1 MLSWFGETLYRLR
14 GVVLLAAF
22 VVIVAAT
29 IFGIGVFG
37 TFTKS
42 GVPDPTSESAKAN
55 ALVAS
60 TFSTQSTDV
69 VLLLSNNTLKATDP
83 AFTQAA
89 TSLIATLKARSEVVS
104 LTSYYATHNPDLL
117 SRDGHETIVLMR
129 ISAQGGG
136 QTSNYLAIAPLI
148 TSPLLHI
155 EAGGF
160 LISDIQFND
169 QISADLAHAES
180 IALPIVAILLLVIF
194 GGLVAAGLPLLI
206 GVVSI
211 IGSLAI
217 LRVLTSFTE
226 VSNFAVNVVTFIG
239 LGLAIDYSLFIV
251 TRFREELAIDETD
264 VRGALGRTVR
274 SAGRTILFSGLTV
287 ITSLLGLQFF
297 PEYVFRSIGLAAM
310 SAALVA
316 MVAALTI
323 LPALLAILGRRVN
336 ALSLQRVFRRLRRA
350 RRSTAQAQGFW
361 YRLSHVVMRWPVPV
375 IVVTLAVLLL
385 LGSPFLH
392 VSFSTSDE
400 RALPAGAS
408 ARVVVEHLK
417 QGFPNQGNSEMDIV
431 IRTRGD
437 ALSPQNLAQLDR
449 YVHQVSAIAGVTNV
463 ESLVSIDPHLALADY
478 QRLYANPSANAQV
491 AATATRLAHRDLTEV
506 IVTVNA
512 ASRSLAAQAIVRL
525 VRSLTVP
532 TGFMPL
538 VGGDTAQDM
547 DLFAGLRASIPR
559 ALLVMI
565 VAIFVLL
572 FLMTGSL
579 IMPLK
584 AIILNTLS
592 LSATCGALVW
602 MFQDGHLHNLLGF
615 QSIGSLD
622 VSQIILI
629 FALAFSL
636 SMDYEVFLLSRIRE
650 QFDKTGENREAVAL
664 GLQRTGWLIT
674 SAALLL
680 AVVVGAF
687 ATSKIIFIQEL
698 GIGVALAVLVD
709 ATLVRGLL
717 LPAMMSL
724 LGAWNWWAPR
734 PLRAVWQRIGLKE
747 AGEARLIAGDE
758 NLNDETLKEE
768 EVAGRTRV

>member
-69 VLLLSNNTLKATDP
+69 VLLLSNNALKATDP

-297 PEYVFRSIGLAAM
+297 PEYIFRSIGLAAM

-400 RALPAGAS
+400 RSLPAGAS

-431 IRTRGD
+431 IRTHGN

-449 YVHQVSAIAGVTNV
+449 YVHQVSAMAGVTNV

-478 QRLYANPSANAQV
+478 QRLYANPPANSQV
-491 AATATRLAHRDLTEV
+491 AATASRLAHGDLTEV
-506 IVTVNA
+506 IVTVNVSQVRA
-512 ASRSLAAQAIVRL
+512 LA
-525 VRSLTVP
+525 VP
-532 TGFMPL
+532 AGFMPQ

-547 DLFAGLRASIPR
+547 DLFSDLRASIPR

-602 MFQDGHLHNLLGF
+602 IFQDGHLQNLLGF
-615 QSIGSLD
+615 QSVGSLD

-650 QFDKTGENREAVAL
+650 QFDITGDNREAVAL

-680 AVVVGAF
+680 AIVVGAF
-687 ATSKIIFIQEL
+687 ATSKVIFIQEL
-698 GIGVALAVLVD
+698 GVGVALAIVMD

-717 LPAMMSL
+717 MPAMMSL

-747 AGEARLIAGDE
+747 AGEARPIAVDE
-758 NLNDETLKEE
+758 RLKEE
-768 EVAGRTRV
+768 EVIGRGRV

>member
-14 GVVLLAAF
+14 RVVLLAAF
-22 VVIVAAT
+22 IIIVAAAV
-29 IFGIGVFG
+29 FGFGVFS
-37 TFTKS
+37 TFTQS
-42 GVPDPTSESAKAN
+42 NVPDPASEAGQAN

-60 TFSTQSTDV
+60 TFNTQSTDV
-69 VLLLSNNTLKATDP
+69 VLLLSNNALKATDP
-83 AFTQAA
+83 VFTQAA
-89 TSLIATLKARSEVVS
+89 TSLIATLKARPEVVS

-117 SRDGHETIVLMR
+117 SGDGHETIVLMR

-155 EAGGF
+155 EAGGS
-160 LISDIQFND
+160 LVSNIQFND

-206 GVVSI
+206 GIVSI
-211 IGSLAI
+211 LGSFAI

-287 ITSLLGLQFF
+287 ITCLLGLQFF
-297 PEYVFRSIGLAAM
+297 PGVLFRSIGLAAI

-316 MVAALTI
+316 MVATLTV
-323 LPALLAILGRRVN
+323 LPAVLAILGRRVN
-336 ALSLQRVFRRLRRA
+336 ALSLQSVFRRRR
-350 RRSTAQAQGFW
+350 RVRCSMTQAQGLW

-392 VSFSTSDE
+392 VAFSTDDQSS
-400 RALPAGAS
+400 LPAGAS
-408 ARVVVEHLK
+408 ARLVAEHL
-417 QGFPNQGNSEMDIV
+417 QQEFPNQDNSEMDIV
-431 IRTRGD
+431 IRTRGN
-437 ALSPQNLAQLDR
+437 ALAPAYLAQLDR
-449 YVHQVSAIAGVTNV
+449 YVHQVSAVAKVTSV
-463 ESLVSIDPHLALADY
+463 ASLVSLDPNLTLADY
-478 QRLYANPSANAQV
+478 QRLYANPSANQQV
-491 AATATRLAHRDLTEV
+491 ASAAARLAHGDLTEV

-512 ASRSLAAQAIVRL
+512 ASRSSDAQTIVNH
-525 VRSLTVP
+525 VRSLAVP
-532 TGFMPL
+532 AGFVPL

-547 DLFAGLRASIPR
+547 DLFSDLRASIPR
-559 ALLVMI
+559 ALLVI
-565 VAIFVLL
+565 VVAIFVLL

-584 AIILNTLS
+584 AMLLNTLS

-615 QSIGSLD
+615 QSVGSLD
-622 VSQIILI
+622 VSQIVLI

-650 QFDKTGENREAVAL
+650 QFDITGDNREAVAL
-664 GLQRTGWLIT
+664 GLQHTGWLIT

-680 AVVVGAF
+680 AVVAGAF
-687 ATSKIIFIQEL
+687 ITSKIIFIQEL
-698 GIGVALAVLVD
+698 GMGVALAIVMD

-717 LPAMMSL
+717 MPAMMSL

-747 AGEARLIAGDE
+747 AGVALPIAVDE
-758 NLNDETLKEE
+758 SLKEE
-768 EVAGRTRV
+768 EVVGRGRV